1 MCPLHVFIYNLNSVS
16 VPLTLSRYFF
26 FFFTKYD
33 AWTILRSFLL
43 LKCLHLHTFFPAV
56 LTQTAF
62 VTRKF
67 TLELPTIKI
76 RNLYHR
82 DQNERYAGGKVSL
95 QVFSKKSPKVHRYKL
110 TKFLR
115 RIIPTN
121 VFILA
126 LENPPHS
133 ILLLSP
139 KIQLFPPV
147 ETARAKTAKHLA
159 NDA

>member
-1 MCPLHVFIYNLNSVS
+1 M
-16 VPLTLSRYFF
+16 
-26 FFFTKYD
+26 
-33 AWTILRSFLL
+33 RSFLL
-43 LKCLHLHTFFPAV
+43 FKCLRLHTFFPAV

-67 TLELPTIKI
+67 TLELPTIKT

-82 DQNERYAGGKVSL
+82 DQNAGGKVSL
-95 QVFSKKSPKVHRYKL
+95 QVFSKKSAKVHRYKL
-110 TKFLR
+110 TKLLR

-121 VFILA
+121 VFTLA

>member
-1 MCPLHVFIYNLNSVS
+1 M
-16 VPLTLSRYFF
+16 
-26 FFFTKYD
+26 
-33 AWTILRSFLL
+33 RSFLL
-43 LKCLHLHTFFPAV
+43 LKCLHLHTFFPAA

-67 TLELPTIKI
+67 TLELPTIKT
-76 RNLYHR
+76 RNLYHG
-82 DQNERYAGGKVSL
+82 DQNVRYAGGKVSL

-115 RIIPTN
+115 RVIPTN
-121 VFILA
+121 VFTLA
-126 LENPPHS
+126 LENPPHP